1 MDDEL
6 MEVDPST
13 PVPNKQKL
21 ISHQFQQNFDRSY
34 NSDDNCNLKLSLSP
48 TEKKL
53 LSPSSIVNGGNKLN
67 GHGPKIVKS
76 IRPNGVS
83 PNAKTIKPQTISDGE
98 YSDNPF
104 MSKPKVG
111 FEFNSPPRNEINAD
125 EMLTVDSHSPLSPNS
140 NDNMLHD
147 EWESHKKRSS
157 TTRKMNNHESPTAN
171 LSETNIQVKQQQQQ
185 QQQPQTSPNL
195 KQVSSFV
202 SSTTDISS
210 TLDDQS
216 NGQQN
221 PQLQL
226 LISSS
231 SNSSNTTS
239 TSSISSSNKDDK
251 IHDDH
256 SGTNSETD
264 QEQQINNISNRAIR
278 QITDRRS
285 LNLNQNDFNEFE
297 FSGKNFMN
305 EEFKEPME
313 NKIDAFGETQQLSNQ
328 SHVVN
333 TFNPSQNDAN
343 CLLDFGDSNNEN
355 NKSTSSSACNNTSL
369 KNHADDAFDS
379 IFTNDNGKKIIFS
392 LKALK
397 NLLK

>member
-1 MDDEL
+1 MEEPMDI
-6 MEVDPST
+6 DPST
-13 PVPNKQKL
+13 PLPNKQKL
-21 ISHQFQQNFDRSY
+21 NSQQQQQNFDHSF
-34 NSDDNCNLKLSLSP
+34 NSDENCNLKLSLSP
-48 TEKKL
+48 TEKKQPGSP
-53 LSPSSIVNGGNKLN
+53 LSILNGGGNKLN

-83 PNAKTIKPQTISDGE
+83 PSANIKSFKPQSINDSE
-98 YSDNPF
+98 YDDNPF
-104 MSKPKVG
+104 KSKPKVG
-111 FEFNSPPRNEINAD
+111 MEFSSPPRNDIMD
-125 EMLTVDSHSPLSPNS
+125 DVLTVNSRSPLSPNGNHNS
-140 NDNMLHD
+140 DNMIHD

-157 TTRKMNNHESPTAN
+157 SSRKMNNQESPTATN
-171 LSETNIQVKQQQQQ
+171 LAENEIQQKQQ
-185 QQQPQTSPNL
+185 QTSPNL
-195 KQVSSFV
+195 KQISSSFV

-231 SNSSNTTS
+231 SNSSNTAS

-251 IHDDH
+251 INEDQ

-264 QEQQINNISNRAIR
+264 IDHLSTNISNRAIR

-305 EEFKEPME
+305 DEFREPSD
-313 NKIDAFGETQQLSNQ
+313 NIIDAFGESQQLHNKQQQPPPQILINVNQ
-328 SHVVN
+328 N
-333 TFNPSQNDAN
+333 QDDTNL
-343 CLLDFGDSNNEN
+343 LLDFGDTNNDN
-355 NKSTSSSACNNTSL
+355 NKSSMSNTCNNSSL
-369 KNHADDAFDS
+369 KNSEDIAFDS
-379 IFTNDNGKKIIFS
+379 IFTNDNGKLFLIKR
-392 LKALK
+392 L
-397 NLLK
+397 